1 MITSKART
9 RSVAVLFMIGSLLS
23 AAASMGGSD
32 DKSEVSRAETQR
44 KLDEA
49 QRRLDSAAREVAE
62 LSRSMSDDVM
72 PPHVMAFHGM
82 RAQGSV
88 LGMVIGPAAPA
99 GKGEGVP
106 VLSVSPGGGAA
117 EAGLKAGDVITEIN
131 GKVLKQ
137 AGDETPDAQLRSV
150 MRTIEPGEQVKL
162 KYLRDG
168 KAGAATVT
176 TREPPDRMFNFRVPG
191 PEAFAGFPN
200 FAFRRADGFFG
211 SAELVPL
218 TPKLG
223 QYFGSEKGLLV
234 VRAPSDARLKL
245 EEGDVIVDIDG
256 RAPSSPSHAL
266 QILASYQPGEKLKLN
281 VLRMKKRLTFDITI
295 PEDMRNDGPHL
306 QSRGLRVEP
315 PDVVMPAPPMTAPLP
330 PLVPGRRTI
339 VTAPA
344 PDETI

>member
-1 MITSKART
+1 MIPHRATT
-9 RSVAVLFMIGSLLS
+9 RSMAVAFMIGSL
-23 AAASMGGSD
+23 AAGAASMAASD
-32 DKSEVSRAETQR
+32 DKSEVSRAETQK
-44 KLDEA
+44 KLEDA
-49 QRRLDSAAREVAE
+49 QRRLDEAAREVAD

-72 PPHVMAFHGM
+72 PPHVMAFSGA
-82 RAQGSV
+82 RIQGSV
-88 LGMVIGPAAPA
+88 LGMVIGNGARS
-99 GKGEGVP
+99 GKDVGVP

-137 AGDETPDAQLRSV
+137 AGGEAPDAQLREV
-150 MRTIEPGEQVKL
+150 MRTIDPGEKVTL
-162 KYLRDG
+162 RYLRDG
-168 KAGAATVT
+168 KPATAIVT
-176 TREPPDRMFNFRVPG
+176 TRELPDRVFNFRIPG
-191 PEAFAGFPN
+191 PEVFTGLPN

-256 RAPSSPSHAL
+256 RTPSSPSHAL

-295 PEDMRNDGPHL
+295 PEDMRDDGGRR
-306 QSRGLRVEP
+306 QSRRFMVEP
-315 PDVVMPAPPMTAPLP
+315 GEAGMPVPVPPPLP
-330 PLVPGRRTI
+330 PPEAGRRIT
-339 VTAPA
+339 VTAPV